1 MEENVSME
9 AAVAKMDKADTLRA
23 GDVVTGKVMS
33 VNHDEVIVNLDYMA
47 DGILTK
53 EEIDGGETSQFA
65 EGDAITVYVLKVN
78 DGEGSVSLSLKR
90 AEAEMVWQEFQT
102 LLDEKTT
109 FSLKIKEAVKGGLVG
124 IYKSARVFIPAS
136 QVALHFVED
145 LSAYA
150 GSSLDVKLIEFDP
163 EKKRVVA
170 SRRVIEEEER
180 SKRKEETLSKLS
192 EGDKLTG
199 KVVRL
204 ANYGAFVDLGDVDGL
219 VHISQ
224 MSWKHVK
231 HPSDIVKEGDVV
243 DVEVLSV
250 DRETE
255 KISLKLANIQE
266 NPWKNILD
274 HYQINDIVSDK
285 VKRTTS
291 FGAFVEVE
299 EGVEGLV
306 HISEISEEHIANTS
320 DVLSEG
326 DEVEVMVLNIDAEA
340 QKMSL
345 SIKAVKEADAVSYE
359 PIEEETVSAPT
370 LSDLFGDKL
379 KNLKL

>member
-9 AAVAKMDKADTLRA
+9 AVVAEMDKVDTLRA
-23 GDVVTGKVMS
+23 GDVITGKVMS

-47 DGILTK
+47 DGILSK
-53 EEIDGGETSQFA
+53 EEIEGGETSQFA
-65 EGDAITVYVLKVN
+65 EGDAITVYILKVN
-78 DGEGSVSLSLKR
+78 DGEGNVSLSLKR
-90 AEAEMVWQEFQT
+90 AEAQMVWEEFKA
-102 LLDEKTT
+102 LHDEGKV

-124 IYKSARVFIPAS
+124 LYKSARVFIPAS

-150 GSSLDVKLIEFDP
+150 GSSLDVKLIEFDA

-170 SRRVIEEEER
+170 SRRIIEEEER
-180 SKRKEETLSKLS
+180 SKRKGDTLSKLS

-231 HPSDIVKEGDVV
+231 HPSEIVKEGDVV

-255 KISLKLANIQE
+255 KIALKLANVQE
-266 NPWKNILD
+266 NPWKSILEN
-274 HYQINDIVSDK
+274 YQINDIVAGK

-306 HISEISEEHIANTS
+306 HISEISEDHISNTS

-326 DEVEVMVLNIDAEA
+326 DDVEVMILNIDAEA

-345 SIKAVKEADAVSYE
+345 SIKAVTEADAVAYE
-359 PIEEETVSAPT
+359 PIEEEDVKVAT

>member
-53 EEIDGGETSQFA
+53 EEIEGGETSQFA

-170 SRRVIEEEER
+170 SRRVIEEKER

-274 HYQINDIVSDK
+274 HYQINDIVSGK

>member
-1 MEENVSME
+1 
-9 AAVAKMDKADTLRA
+9 
-23 GDVVTGKVMS
+23 
-33 VNHDEVIVNLDYMA
+33 MA

-53 EEIDGGETSQFA
+53 EEIEGGETSQFT
-65 EGDAITVYVLKVN
+65 EGDTITVYILKVN
-78 DGEGSVSLSLKR
+78 DGEGNVSLSHKR
-90 AEAEMVWQEFQT
+90 AEAQMVWQEFQT
-102 LLDEKTT
+102 LLDEEKV

-124 IYKSARVFIPAS
+124 LYKSARVFIPAS

-150 GSSLDVKLIEFDP
+150 GSSLEVKLIEFDA

-170 SRRVIEEEER
+170 SRRIIEEAER
-180 SKRKEETLSKLS
+180 SKRKSETLAKLS
-192 EGDKLTG
+192 EGDTLTG

-204 ANYGAFVDLGDVDGL
+204 ASYGAFVDLGDVDGL

-231 HPSDIVKEGDVV
+231 HPSEIVKEGDVV
-243 DVEVLSV
+243 EVEVLSV

-255 KISLKLANIQE
+255 KIALKLANVQE
-266 NPWKNILD
+266 NPWKHILEN
-274 HYQINDIVSDK
+274 YQINDIVAGK

-306 HISEISEEHIANTS
+306 HISEISTDHVTNTS

-326 DEVEVMVLNIDAEA
+326 DDVEVMILDIDAEA

-345 SIKAVKEADAVSYE
+345 SIKAVAEADAVAYE
-359 PIEEETVSAPT
+359 PLEEEEVKTAT

>member
-274 HYQINDIVSDK
+274 HYQINDIVSGK